1 MSITINQQPLGL
13 TPSNAY
19 HIYNASSTLTG
30 QTDFRYV
37 FDVWVNPFQSTAQ
50 KIARLKVQP
59 NTSGRGIVNIETI
72 LQSYIVGNV
81 RSEYPQVISGSTYST
96 QTIPTGFIANN
107 YAFSFSNAFNT
118 NPTYEVQPHIVD
130 YRVLVGEQYSV
141 SGVTTLSIPT
151 DPSLPT
157 STFSNSLTNGIA
169 AYSGSPNTINWS
181 NAGSNARNYSSG
193 VTQGVTYT
201 HTQSGGT
208 LIQSGSTTGTSG
220 SYLASVSPSVGDYFV
235 VTENYSG
242 VYFVFQW
249 GVDATGWTLLN
260 TVYPNNA
267 ASIYQPTD
275 ITIWPGVQDVN
286 KNWNYYQ
293 YLSTT
298 TQNPNGID
306 NHQYWE
312 AYQFKMTPYTGLTT
326 SIPGRFLQP
335 FGPEQ
340 QQTVLPDLIS
350 QEPYSANT
358 RYRWYHPDCPLLI
371 SAIIGQN
378 QLYNNP
384 ISGITIA
391 FASPEEPSG
400 FFGQYLPTS
409 SGVTPLNTSIYQDP
423 KTRIGYWNI
432 HPLYKDQQALY
443 TQPFTDLYVWGYG
456 AGDQFSYT
464 GGGVSEIVRYKIYP
478 DNCLSDPIHFLF
490 LTRSGSWD
498 TYTFDRK
505 NVRKLNQKKDTYAQG
520 GIRNNSIFNPFDNTQ
535 RKVIYDNDLTE
546 VVSAQSNWVDPNDT
560 PIIEEVFSSTR
571 VYLIKD
577 YVFDF
582 DVTIPYQPYLIP
594 INILDTNFEEYTGRY
609 GKVFQYTFNFEY
621 NPFQMY
627 RTNL

>member
-37 FDVWVNPFQSTAQ
+37 FDVWVNPFQSTAV
-50 KIARLKVQP
+50 KLARLKVQP
-59 NTSGRGIVNIETI
+59 NTSGRGIINIETI
-72 LQSYIVGNV
+72 LQSYVVGNA
-81 RSEYPQVISGSTYST
+81 RSEYPQVISGGTNSSV
-96 QTIPTGFIANN
+96 TIPTGFIANN
-107 YAFSFSNAFNT
+107 YNFSFSNAFNT
-118 NPTYEVQPHIVD
+118 NSNYELQPHILD

-151 DPSLPT
+151 NPSLPT
-157 STFSNSLTNGIA
+157 STFSTSGSTQA
-169 AYSGSPNTINWS
+169 STYSGTPNTINWS

-220 SYLASVSPSVGDYFV
+220 SYLASVSPSTGDYFV
-235 VTENYSG
+235 VTEKYSG
-242 VYFVFQW
+242 VQFVW
-249 GVDATGWTLLN
+249 RWNVDNTGWTLLS

-293 YLSTT
+293 TLSSQST
-298 TQNPNGID
+298 NPNGLD

-312 AYQFKMTPYTGLTT
+312 AYQFKLLPYSQLNSYT
-326 SIPGRFLQP
+326 PGRFLQP
-335 FGPEQ
+335 FGPEIEQ
-340 QQTVLPDLIS
+340 SVLNDAIT
-350 QEPYSANT
+350 QEFFSAET
-358 RYRWYHPDCPLLI
+358 RYRWYHPDCPLLV
-371 SAIIGQN
+371 SNIIGEN

-384 ISGITIA
+384 ISGVTVSFRIPNQQ
-391 FASPEEPSG
+391 FLDVS
-400 FFGQYLPTS
+400 YLPTS
-409 SGVTPLNTSIYQDP
+409 SGVTPLDTSVYQDP
-423 KTRIGYWNI
+423 KTRIGYWNL
-432 HPLYKDQQALY
+432 HPLFKDIQSLY
-443 TQPFTDLYVWGYG
+443 AEDFTDIFVNPYG
-456 AGDQFSYT
+456 TGDELSIT
-464 GGGVSEIVRYKIYP
+464 GSGVGEIVRYKILP
-478 DNCLSDPIHFLF
+478 ANCLSDPIHFF
-490 LTRSGSWD
+490 YLTRSGSWD

-505 NVRKLNQKKDTYAQG
+505 NVRKLNQKKDTYSQG

-535 RKVIYDNDLTE
+535 RKVIYDNDLIET
-546 VVSAQSNWVDPNDT
+546 VTAQTNWVDPNET
-560 PIIEEVFSSTR
+560 PIIEEIFNSTR
-571 VYLIKD
+571 VYIIKD
-577 YVFDF
+577 YSFNY
-582 DVTIPYQPYLIP
+582 DVSIPYQPYLIP
-594 INILDTNFEEYTGRY
+594 INILDNSFEEFTGRY